1 MHMLATLQVI
11 TLMLVAVS
19 MAMSLAHA
27 LELPGKR
34 RLSEAEYRIVQPI
47 YYPGFTFGGLFGEFG
62 GMLATA
68 ILLFATPAATP
79 FWLVLTALALLLLAH
94 ALYWLLTHPVNKVWL
109 EKQELG
115 GAGSTFFGAGGGS
128 APMDFKA
135 ARDRWEYSHVA
146 RAICASVALA
156 LIATA
161 TALS

>member
-1 MHMLATLQVI
+1 MLATLQV

-62 GMLATA
+62 GMLMTA
-68 ILLFATPAATP
+68 ILLFVTPGAAP
-79 FWLVLTALALLLLAH
+79 FWLVLAALALLLLAH
-94 ALYWLLTHPVNKVWL
+94 ALYWVLTHPVNKVWL

-128 APMDFKA
+128 EPTDFTA

-146 RAICASVALA
+146 RAACALVALA